1 MGLPVLILG
10 YSGSGKSASLR
21 NFKADELAL
30 VNVNG
35 KPLPFRTQF
44 ENVLNSDNYKDITAF
59 IKKQSAASIVIDDT
73 QYLMANEFMRRAK
86 ETGFQ
91 KFTDIGKNFWELVRL
106 AETLPNNVIVYFLNH
121 LETGDDG
128 RQKSKTIGKLLDE
141 KITVEGMFTTVLK
154 TVVNDGKYLFAT
166 QTDGNDTCKSP
177 MGLFGGMYIENDL
190 KAVDEALRVYYHLK
204 PEHNCS
210 ECGGTILPAQ
220 GRSVEQIVDGTL
232 KNYGRKLCWSCMVK
246 EINRRKEAERDAA
259 ESVSGGAC
267 QQGA

>member
-1 MGLPVLILG
+1 MGLPVLVLG

-44 ENVLNSDNYKDITAF
+44 ENVINSDNYKDIVTF
-59 IKKQSAASIVIDDT
+59 IRNQSVKSIVIDDT

-91 KFTDIGKNFWELVRL
+91 KFTDIGKNFWELVRF
-106 AETLPNNVIVYFLNH
+106 AEMLSDDVIVYFLNH
-121 LETGDDG
+121 IDTDENG

-166 QTDGNDTCKSP
+166 QTDGSDTCKSP
-177 MGLFGGMYIENDL
+177 MGLFNTMYIENDL
-190 KAVDEALRVYYHLK
+190 KTVDEALRVYYHLK
-204 PEHNCS
+204 S
-210 ECGGTILPAQ
+210 EQSCADCGCAILPAQ
-220 GRSVEQIVDGTL
+220 GRTTEQIVEGTV
-232 KNYGRKLCWSCMVK
+232 KNYGRKLCWNCMIR
-246 EINRRKEAERDAA
+246 EINKRKEAETNGTNA
-259 ESVSGGAC
+259 
-267 QQGA
+267 

>member
-10 YSGSGKSASLR
+10 YSGSGKSASMR
-21 NFKADELAL
+21 NFSADEVAL

-35 KPLPFRTQF
+35 KALPFRTQF
-44 ENVLNSDNYKDITAF
+44 ASIINSDNYKDITAF
-59 IKKQSAASIVIDDT
+59 IKNQTAKVIVIDDT

-106 AETLPNNVIVYFLNH
+106 AETLPNDVIVYFMNH

-177 MGLFGGMYIENDL
+177 MGLFDQMYISNDL
-190 KAVDEALRVYYHLK
+190 KAVDEALRIYYHLK

-210 ECGGTILPAQ
+210 DCGGVILPAS
-220 GRSVEQIVDGTL
+220 GRTAEQIVEGTL
-232 KNYGRKLCWSCMVK
+232 KNYGRKLCWGCMAK
-246 EINRRKEAERDAA
+246 EINKRRKEAENGTQT
-259 ESVSGGAC
+259 VSGGPGKQSA
-267 QQGA
+267 

>member
-21 NFKADELAL
+21 NFGADELAL

-44 ENVLNSDNYKDITAF
+44 SSVLNSDNYKDITAF
-59 IKKQSAASIVIDDT
+59 IKKQSTEVIVIDDT

-106 AETLPNNVIVYFLNH
+106 AEALPNNVIVYFLNH

-128 RQKSKTIGKLLDE
+128 RQKSKTVGKLLDE

-177 MGLFGGMYIENDL
+177 MGLFDKMYIDNDL

-204 PEHNCS
+204 PEHNCAN
-210 ECGGTILPAQ
+210 CGKVILPAS
-220 GRSVEQIVDGTL
+220 GRSCEQIVEGTL
-232 KNYGRKLCWSCMVK
+232 KNYGRKLCWSCMAK
-246 EINRRKEAERDAA
+246 EINKRKEAQKNAA
-259 ESVSGGAC
+259 ETVSGGTG
-267 QQGA
+267 QQGS

>member
-44 ENVLNSDNYKDITAF
+44 ENVLKSDNYKDITAF
-59 IKKQSAASIVIDDT
+59 IKKQSVKSIVIDDT

-91 KFTDIGKNFWELVRL
+91 KFTDIGKNFWELVRF
-106 AETLPNNVIVYFLNH
+106 AEVMPDDVIIYFLNH
-121 LETGDDG
+121 LETDENG
-128 RQKSKTIGKLLDE
+128 RQKTKTIGKLLDE

-154 TVVNDGKYLFAT
+154 TVVNNGKYLFAT

-177 MGLFGGMYIENDL
+177 MGLFNAMYIENDL
-190 KAVDEALRVYYHLK
+190 KTVDEALRIYYRMK
-204 PEHNCS
+204 PEQTCM
-210 ECGGTILPAQ
+210 ECGKAILPAQ
-220 GRSVEQIVDGTL
+220 GRTVSQIAEGTL
-232 KNYGRKLCWSCMVK
+232 KNYGRRLCWNCMVK
-246 EINRRKEAERDAA
+246 EINKRKEESAHAA
-259 ESVSGGAC
+259 ETVSG
-267 QQGA
+267 